1 MTRIPAA
8 LDFHFLLLEYYKRLL
23 IKEDEL
29 SVLFMLD
36 HLILQGNEF
45 VTPEMLALVMNYNTQ
60 TLDEIFVRLIN
71 RGLLE
76 YRNDKGVMKTTLN
89 PLRNRLVT
97 EFQIDYEKSKER
109 GEDLEVQNEIER
121 VYAKFTTEF
130 GRSLSPLEMQ
140 TIQMWFEYGYSAEL
154 IIDALE
160 TALKKNRRSIKA
172 IDKIILQK
180 AIEMD
185 RKVEGVSPQ
194 TDAKR
199 KSLDHLVEQT
209 KLDLEEHEK
218 R

>member
-209 KLDLEEHEK
+209 KLDLEEHE
-218 R
+218 

>member
-121 VYAKFTTEF
+121 VYSKFTTEF

-209 KLDLEEHEK
+209 KLDLEEHE
-218 R
+218 

>member
-71 RGLLE
+71 KGLLE

-109 GEDLEVQNEIER
+109 GEDLEIQNEIER

-160 TALKKNRRSIKA
+160 ASLKKNRRSIKS

-209 KLDLEEHEK
+209 KLDLEEHE
-218 R
+218 

>member
-71 RGLLE
+71 KGLLE

-109 GEDLEVQNEIER
+109 GEDLEIQNEIER

-160 TALKKNRRSIKA
+160 TALKKNRRSIKS

-209 KLDLEEHEK
+209 KLDLEEHE
-218 R
+218 

>member
-71 RGLLE
+71 KGLLE

-160 TALKKNRRSIKA
+160 TSLKKNRRSIKA

-209 KLDLEEHEK
+209 KLDLEEHE
-218 R
+218 

>member
-71 RGLLE
+71 KGLLE

-109 GEDLEVQNEIER
+109 GEDLEIQNEIER

-160 TALKKNRRSIKA
+160 TSLKKNRRSIKS

-209 KLDLEEHEK
+209 KLDLEEHE
-218 R
+218 

>member
-71 RGLLE
+71 KGLLE

-109 GEDLEVQNEIER
+109 GEDLEIQNEIER

-160 TALKKNRRSIKA
+160 TSLKKNRRSIKA

-209 KLDLEEHEK
+209 KLDLEEHE
-218 R
+218 